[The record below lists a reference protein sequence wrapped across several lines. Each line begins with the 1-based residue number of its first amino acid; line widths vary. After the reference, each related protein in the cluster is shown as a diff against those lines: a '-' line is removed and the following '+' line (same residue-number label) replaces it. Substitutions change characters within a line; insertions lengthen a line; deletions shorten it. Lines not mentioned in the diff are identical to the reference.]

1 MTVRMNNNF
10 INYSDFISVSL
21 DALETAPRELFEKMM
36 QMINSTLHQQ
46 VVELE
51 KQALQID
58 EMSIIPV
65 NDLEEYYD
73 VTLDAVEDVKLL
85 KKSILKIEKKDIL
98 FSELSKTITD
108 LHRAYIQHMDRMGQL
123 EIRILSK
130 EKSA

>member
-21 DALETAPRELFEKMM
+21 DALETAPRELFEKIM
-36 QMINSTLHQQ
+36 QMINTTLHQQ

-51 KQALQID
+51 KQALEID
-58 EMSIIPV
+58 EMNVIPV

-85 KKSILKIEKKDIL
+85 KKSILKIEERDVL
-98 FSELSKTITD
+98 FLKLSRTITA
-108 LHRAYIQHMDRMGQL
+108 LHEAYIQHMDRMGQL
-123 EIRILSK
+123 EIRLLSK
-130 EKSA
+130 EKSV

>member
-1 MTVRMNNNF
+1 MNNNF

-21 DALETAPRELFEKMM
+21 DALETAPRELFEKIM
-36 QMINSTLHQQ
+36 QMINSALHQQ

-98 FSELSKTITD
+98 FSKLSTTITA
-108 LHRAYIQHMDRMGQL
+108 LHEAYIQHMDRMGQL
-123 EIRILSK
+123 EIRVLSK

>member
-46 VVELE
+46 VVELK

-58 EMSIIPV
+58 EMNVIPV

-73 VTLDAVEDVKLL
+73 VTLDAIEDVKLL
-85 KKSILKIEKKDIL
+85 KKSILKIENKDIL
-98 FSELSKTITD
+98 FSKLSTTIGA
-108 LHRAYIQHMDRMGQL
+108 LHEAYVQHMDRMGQL
-123 EIRILSK
+123 EVRLLSK

>member
-1 MTVRMNNNF
+1 MTVSMNNNF

-98 FSELSKTITD
+98 FSKLSKTITD
-108 LHRAYIQHMDRMGQL
+108 LHEAYVHHMDRMGQL
-123 EIRILSK
+123 EIRVLSK